1 MPRGLAPRFFTL
13 ARSVWIFVLVLI
25 VIGGFLVWRN
35 SLGKVVYASIEP
47 ETKFKL
53 YAAVQKVRPGIEGW
67 DLFVA
72 VAAPNGKDIARATL
86 TSIDLPSDVTSG
98 DLKIN
103 KLALDR
109 TSEELTVTFCD
120 GKNVKVPVSLGAR
133 H

>member
-1 MPRGLAPRFFTL
+1 MKFIL